1 MATPSDMLG
10 ITRRAARPR
19 GLTIEIPS
27 SKYSSKIPTVRS
39 PARTSL
45 QGGVTIERPLTAT
58 DDVVR
63 RYVCRGSDPASVTS
77 LALELPPGQSPRKG
91 QVKIKSIESL
101 QPFPSLLHLNLS
113 GHGLTSMDGLDAL
126 SQLRSLHLAR
136 NSIKAIQL
144 PSLEHLEILD
154 LSGNFISQLPKT
166 LRQLPRLQMLDL
178 SGNALAIL
186 KQVDVLVPLSNL
198 QKVLFTANP
207 IAQLES
213 YREFVIFT
221 LPGLTSVDLATITD
235 REREKSRKR
244 FSGSISLDEQLD
256 AVGKKHFADQCGIE
270 AQRATLEAENV
281 LLKNELQLK
290 SALLTNKSKEWSAAT
305 EQLLQLQQELAMVHI
320 DKRSA
325 HDPFRLLHL
334 KQQHQQQHPQ
344 RSASANDHDASPAD
358 NSVHQT
364 IGAEFNREYLL
375 QKIQS
380 LHTAEASMADETRQL
395 EATMLAL
402 RNEIVAVDQEIST
415 VKESLLKEQDAHRLH
430 LFQLPAPPQSPKYYF
445 DDGSAR
451 AAELQTQI
459 ELATAEVSEIERR
472 LVAKTREMLQA
483 DLQYSR
489 HAMVDKNY
497 VLFDKEVSALTH
509 KLQRITTQKEEWA
522 DELQKLERL
531 PKAPVLR
538 LKELHEG
545 YRVQPSPRHL
555 LRDSFR
561 QCLPDAT
568 GSEADAMDETNEH
581 DAVSPSG
588 QQHPLN
594 RMLVSEKLAV
604 LHSLQERRFEL
615 CDLLLGYETQWEVL
629 QEERKAIVA
638 ELYNVQHNILPFCP
652 DASYK
657 CIASALSHT
666 NERPESPDMT
676 DPASMY
682 ERLKHDVLAHVS
694 QLLSHPPGSPHRIS
708 LPTNH
713 NPNTPVHIVL
723 ETHGS
728 NNQVTSPHKVDVTFT
743 YQSKFQLEAG
753 ASMPSPTFAQLN
765 SKSHLALDENTKLLV
780 ACKKLQW
787 AEKQQGTESATRMD
801 VDPATQRLKSRL
813 EVTLLSATNLPCTRR
828 LSATCDPYALLH
840 LEHQN
845 RDSGAWER
853 DHPTKALRSNT
864 RANTLF
870 PVWDEEFVFA
880 PIESM
885 STRLVI
891 TIMDDKKASDRHEV
905 LGETKIE
912 LRTLWEQKRVTSYF
926 AIALKTKSR
935 EPAHVRLRLRFLYNR
950 VDRLRR
956 VVDRLVL
963 AYIERRR
970 QLPTF
975 MCRVHNSHESNQ
987 ATSLSP
993 HHSAYVVPVAS
1004 PPTFGPTRSYATP
1017 TRFGF
1022 PCTSPVPPLSNQWD
1036 TYKEIF
1042 SARKKLAYVP
1052 PRRGDG
1058 CFDKDSIYR
1067 PSRRQSSEPAP
1078 PRKASAPPNADLRI
1092 FKRPVHRPR
1101 EASQRADRFFGLP
1114 TGPSEHYKRVYV
1126 KFNPS

>member
-1 MATPSDMLG
+1 MATPSDGLG
-10 ITRRAARPR
+10 ITRRAPRPR

-27 SKYSSKIPTVRS
+27 RNPSKIPTIKS
-39 PARTSL
+39 PARASL
-45 QGGVTIERPLTAT
+45 QGGVTIEAATAAI
-58 DDVVR
+58 DDV
-63 RYVCRGSDPASVTS
+63 TS
-77 LALELPPGQSPRKG
+77 IALELPPGQSPKKG

-101 QPFPSLLHLNLS
+101 HAFQSLVHLNLS
-113 GHGLTSMDGLDAL
+113 GHGLVSMEGLDAL
-126 SQLRSLHLAR
+126 VQLRSLHLAR
-136 NSIKAIQL
+136 NSIKAIKL
-144 PSLEHLEILD
+144 PALEHLETLD
-154 LSGNFISQLPKT
+154 LSGNFISQLPKS
-166 LRQLPRLQMLDL
+166 LGQLPRLQMLDL
-178 SGNALAIL
+178 SGNTLTIL
-186 KQVDVLVPLSNL
+186 KQVDILAPLSNL
-198 QKVLFTANP
+198 HKVLLTANP

-213 YREFVIFT
+213 YRDYVVFT
-221 LPGLTSVDLATITD
+221 VPGLTSLDLATITD

-244 FSGSISLDEQLD
+244 FSGSLSLDEQLE
-256 AVGKKHFADQCGIE
+256 AVDKKHYADQCGIE

-320 DKRSA
+320 DKRST

-334 KQQHQQQHPQ
+334 KQQQ
-344 RSASANDHDASPAD
+344 RSATATDDKASPSD
-358 NSVHQT
+358 NKVHQT
-364 IGAEFNREYLL
+364 VGAEFNREYLL
-375 QKIQS
+375 QKIES
-380 LHTAEASMADETRQL
+380 LHAAEASMADETRQL
-395 EATMLAL
+395 EASMLAL

-415 VKESLLKEQDAHRLH
+415 VKESLLKDQDVHRLH
-430 LFQLPAPPQSPKYYF
+430 LAQSPAPPQSPKYYF

-451 AAELQTQI
+451 AGELQTQI
-459 ELATAEVSEIERR
+459 ELATAEASEIERR
-472 LVAKTREMLQA
+472 LVAKTKEMLQA
-483 DLQYSR
+483 DLQYTR

-497 VLFDKEVSALTH
+497 VLFDKEISALTH
-509 KLQRITTQKEEWA
+509 KLQRITTQKAEWA

-561 QCLPDAT
+561 QCLPDTTA
-568 GSEADAMDETNEH
+568 
-581 DAVSPSG
+581 G

-615 CDLLLGYETQWEVL
+615 CDLLLGHETQWEVL

-638 ELYNVQHNILPFCP
+638 ELHNVQHNILPFCP
-652 DASYK
+652 DSSYD
-657 CIASALSHT
+657 CIANALSPAHK
-666 NERPESPDMT
+666 NDGPESVAPT
-676 DPASMY
+676 DASSMY

-694 QLLSHPPGSPHRIS
+694 QLLSHQPGSPHHITLANNNNAS
-708 LPTNH
+708 ENK
-713 NPNTPVHIVL
+713 PVHIVL
-723 ETHGS
+723 ETQS
-728 NNQVTSPHKVDVTFT
+728 NNQVTSPHKVNVTFT

-753 ASMPSPTFAQLN
+753 TSMPSPTFAQLN
-765 SKSHLALDENTKLLV
+765 SKSQLALDENTKLLL

-787 AEKQQGTESATRMD
+787 AERQQGAESATRMD
-801 VDPATQRLKSRL
+801 VDPATQRLQSRL

-853 DHPTKALRSNT
+853 DHPTKAFRSNT

-870 PVWDEEFVFA
+870 PVWDEDFVFT

-885 STRLVI
+885 STRLVV

-912 LRTLWEQKRVTSYF
+912 LRTLWEQKRTTQYF
-926 AIALKTKSR
+926 PIALKTKSR
-935 EPAHVRLRLRFLYNR
+935 EPAHLRLRLRFLYNR

-956 VVDRLVL
+956 LVDRLVL

-975 MCRVHNSHESNQ
+975 MCRVHNDHERNQ
-987 ATSLSP
+987 SAPLSP
-993 HHSAYVVPVAS
+993 HQSAYIIPVSSPTS
-1004 PPTFGPTRSYATP
+1004 PPRAFGPTRGKP
-1017 TRFGF
+1017 TRYGF
-1022 PCTSPVPPLSNQWD
+1022 PCTSPVPPLSNQWE

-1042 SARKKLAYVP
+1042 SARKKLSYVP

-1058 CFDKDSIYR
+1058 RFDKDSIYR

-1078 PRKASAPPNADLRI
+1078 IRKASAPPHADLRI
-1092 FKRPVHRPR
+1092 FKQPISRPR
-1101 EASQRADRFFGLP
+1101 DPSRRADRFFGLP
-1114 TGPSEHYKRVYV
+1114 TAPSEHYKRVYV
-1126 KFNPS
+1126 KFNPT